1 MEQDKTREFTDKV
14 VLITG
19 GSSGIGLATARLF
32 AEAGANV
39 VIAGRDVEKLRTAQ
53 EELEEIITRGKP
65 DRWECAG
72 SARAVK
78 GDVSRVDQCRKIV
91 EETAATVTPARLD
104 LVVNSAGVWL
114 EGNADLVSETDWDTV
129 MDTNLK
135 GAFFICRY
143 AIPYL
148 EKTGGCIVNVSSD
161 SGLVGNDRAAVYC
174 ASKGGV
180 TLLTRSLAIELARR
194 GIRVNAVCPGDV
206 ETPMLDKAAEQ
217 YGGGD
222 PDRYR
227 LETLG
232 PYPDQKQKRFVRP
245 EEVAETILFL
255 CSKKT
260 AAINGACV
268 SIDFGLTAGY

>member
-19 GSSGIGLATARLF
+19 GSSGIGLAAARLF
-32 AEAGANV
+32 SEAGANI
-39 VIAGRDVEKLRTAQ
+39 VIAGRNLEKLSRAR
-53 EELEEIITRGKP
+53 EELEEIIRKGKP

-72 SARAVK
+72 SVHSIE
-78 GDVSRVDQCRKIV
+78 GDVSRADQCRKIV
-91 EETAATVTPARLD
+91 EDAAAAVTPARLD
-104 LVVNSAGVWL
+104 IVINSAGVWL
-114 EGNADLVSETDWDTV
+114 EGDADQVSETDWDTV

-135 GAFFICRY
+135 GTFFICRY
-143 AIPYL
+143 AIPRL

-180 TLLTRSLAIELARR
+180 TLLTRSLAVELARR

-217 YGGGD
+217 YGGDD

-227 LETLG
+227 RETLV
-232 PYPDQKQKRFVRP
+232 PYPDQKQKRFIRP

-255 CSKKT
+255 CSSKT